1 MMTRAF
7 NLLFLPLLGWL
18 LIGCASLESGA
29 GVSPASSA
37 NGKKGPVFDITA
49 YGAVDHPTVSSTDAF
64 RLAIADCQKAGGGI
78 VRVPAG
84 HFLTGPIDMV
94 DNMTLQVDKGAVV
107 LFETDRTKCPDI
119 TSRWKV
125 SPKRVRIRSF
135 SPTAS
140 TTSPSPAPAPST
152 DKALPGGQR
161 WTWPSTATP
170 VRTVPSAAADD
181 GSNQRLQRRPHR
193 RPQLPQFPF
202 WAIHLLYSENI
213 DVGNC
218 RIINPPDSPTPM
230 P

>member
-18 LIGCASLESGA
+18 LIGCASLGEWRGRLA
-29 GVSPASSA
+29 CDSA
-37 NGKKGPVFDITA
+37 NGKKGP
-49 YGAVDHPTVSSTDAF
+49 SSTSLPTARSIIPRSPAPNAF
-64 RLAIADCQKAGGGI
+64 RLAIGRLPKKPAAAI

-107 LFETDRTKCPDI
+107 LFETGTGLNAP
-119 TSRWKV
+119 TSPRAGKV

-140 TTSPSPAPAPST
+140 TKSPSPAPAPST

-161 WTWPSTATP
+161 
-170 VRTVPSAAADD
+170 
-181 GSNQRLQRRPHR
+181 
-193 RPQLPQFPF
+193 
-202 WAIHLLYSENI
+202 
-213 DVGNC
+213 
-218 RIINPPDSPTPM
+218 
-230 P
+230 